1 MMDQRSHTDFLCG
14 LRALVPR
21 RSLDLYNFQ
30 NHLVAGIIFL
40 FFSLDC
46 FVLVEYWVQFVKMG
60 VNRVLHEKETENRI
74 KARRMVESMEK
85 KSKQNTSFIVVIL
98 LHEQLSSWLQ
108 NIQS

>member
-1 MMDQRSHTDFLCG
+1 MWSTG
-14 LRALVPR
+14 VGPSPLV
-21 RSLDLYNFQ
+21 RSLQLPKSPGGRYY
-30 NHLVAGIIFL
+30 LP
-40 FFSLDC
+40 FFSLYC

-108 NIQS
+108 HLIQS